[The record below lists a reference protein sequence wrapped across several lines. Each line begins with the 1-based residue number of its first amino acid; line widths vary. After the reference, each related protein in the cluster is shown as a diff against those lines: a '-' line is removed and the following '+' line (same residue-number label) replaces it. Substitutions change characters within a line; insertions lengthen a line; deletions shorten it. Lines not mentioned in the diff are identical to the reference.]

1 MIIDEIIDVNS
12 ILDGEYECPL
22 YDKFVEAYRTD
33 DLDVLTPNGWIN
45 IEGVGKT
52 IEYDEYLVSTGHKEI
67 KCADDH
73 ILYRCDNMDF
83 HNMKCDITEIF
94 CKDLVIGDFIMTCDG
109 PEMVI
114 EYGSTGRCVNMY
126 DLQLSDGSDKQYY
139 TNGILS
145 HNSLWMQ
152 NFAVASSNVG
162 YNVLYISLEMSVKK
176 CLKRT
181 GSMRLKIPINDY
193 DSVSNDI
200 DFMKKKIEALHN
212 SGKGGGDL
220 FNYKVGKLITKF
232 YPAGTATVLDFDSL
246 LENIKN
252 RKGINIDLIV
262 VDYLTLVAPSK
273 GMGFDN
279 NLYMK
284 GKSIAEGL
292 RAVGAK
298 YNCPIISAVQVSKDA
313 WNANDIT
320 LDKIPESKAI
330 AETADTFFAIIRTE
344 EMKRQNIYRL
354 KLLKQ
359 RDGDFMRSQ
368 VKFELNPK
376 YLTIENDV
384 FVDTL

>member
-1 MIIDEIIDVNS
+1 
-12 ILDGEYECPL
+12 
-22 YDKFVEAYRTD
+22 
-33 DLDVLTPNGWIN
+33 
-45 IEGVGKT
+45 
-52 IEYDEYLVSTGHKEI
+52 
-67 KCADDH
+67 
-73 ILYRCDNMDF
+73 
-83 HNMKCDITEIF
+83 MKCDITEIF